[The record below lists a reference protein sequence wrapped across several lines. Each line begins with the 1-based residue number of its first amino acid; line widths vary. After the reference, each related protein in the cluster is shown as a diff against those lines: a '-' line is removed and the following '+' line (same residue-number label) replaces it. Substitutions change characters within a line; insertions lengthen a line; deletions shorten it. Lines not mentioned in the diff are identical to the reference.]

1 MVNVTVYLVP
11 TTFGLFLID
20 KDSKVV
26 AEHVFYPSVED
37 SFSALSAINNGVPTE
52 SLKNLVEK
60 IKELKI
66 DSIVLDNPSLSS
78 VLSAE
83 TEIPIRIDLH
93 SAEIKW
99 FRDTQDSYLAESDIV
114 GSSGDILKFRQ
125 DVALKLARSAISAAS
140 GEKDLLVKHAIDAI
154 GEIDTSINLVAMR
167 LREWYSLNFPSLSGL
182 IEDHERFARIV
193 YVCGGRSHVTDE
205 LLSEAEVSE
214 KLRVQILASVS
225 NDIGA
230 DLKTTDLKAT
240 QVLANS
246 ILESFKLRKELEEYV
261 SEMMKELAPNITE
274 LVGPLVGARLVSL
287 AGSLKE
293 LARKPS
299 STVQIFGAEK
309 ALFRSLKTGADPPK
323 HGVIFQVAEIHS
335 APYWQRGK
343 IARALA
349 GKLSIAARI
358 DAYSDRN
365 IGASLREQFVTRVKE
380 IQTQNPIA
388 PPPKPP
394 KKFTKPA
401 HRPDRRGRRDRDSKR
416 HYGGKRR

>member
-1 MVNVTVYLVP
+1 MTVYLVP

>member
-37 SFSALSAINNGVPTE
+37 SFDELTATNNGVPTE
-52 SLKNLVEK
+52 SLKKLVGK
-60 IKELKI
+60 MKELGV
-66 DSIVLDNPSLSS
+66 DSVVIDNPPLSS
-78 VLSAE
+78 VLSSV
-83 TEIPIRIDLH
+83 TKIPIRVELH
-93 SAEIKW
+93 STEIKW
-99 FRDTQDSYLAESDIV
+99 FRDTQDSYLVKSGIVES
-114 GSSGDILKFRQ
+114 SEDILKFRQ
-125 DVALKLARSAISAAS
+125 EVSLKLAKAAISAAS
-140 GEKDLLVKHAIDAI
+140 GEKDLLIKHAIDAI
-154 GEIDTSINLVAMR
+154 DEIDTSINLVAMR

-182 IEDHERFARIV
+182 VENHEVFARIV
-193 YVCGGRSHVTDE
+193 NVCGGRSQVTDD
-205 LLSEAEVSE
+205 LLSKAEISD
-214 KLRVQILASVS
+214 KLRPQIIASVS
-225 NDIGA
+225 SDIGA
-230 DLKTTDLKAT
+230 DLKTTDLEAM

-246 ILESFKLRKELEEYV
+246 ILETFKLRKELEEYV

-274 LVGPLVGARLVSL
+274 LVGPLVGARLLSL

-299 STVQIFGAEK
+299 STVQIYGAEK

-365 IGASLREQFVTRVKE
+365 IGATLKEQFVTRVKE
-380 IQTQNPIA
+380 IQVQNPEA

-394 KKFTKPA
+394 KKVTKPR
-401 HRPDRRGRRDRDSKR
+401 HRPEKRGRRDWDSKKR
-416 HYGGKRR
+416 YGGKR

>member
-1 MVNVTVYLVP
+1 MTVYLVP

-26 AEHVFYPSVED
+26 AEQVFYPSIED
-37 SFSALSAINNGVPTE
+37 SFSVLSAINNGVPIE
-52 SLKNLVEK
+52 SLKYLVGK
-60 IKELKI
+60 INELKA
-66 DSIVLDNPSLSS
+66 DSVILDNPPLSS
-78 VLSAE
+78 ILSAL
-83 TEIPIRIDLH
+83 TEIPIKVDLH

-99 FRDTQDSYLAESDIV
+99 FRDTQDSYLTKSAIV
-114 GSSGDILKFRQ
+114 GSSEDILKFRQ
-125 DVALKLARSAISAAS
+125 EVALKLSRSAISAAS

-193 YVCGGRSHVTDE
+193 YVCGGRSQVTDE
-205 LLSEAEVSE
+205 LLSEAEISE

-230 DLKTTDLKAT
+230 DLKTTDLKAI

-246 ILESFKLRKELEEYV
+246 ILEFFKLRKELEEYV

-365 IGASLREQFVTRVKE
+365 VGASLREQFVTRVKE
-380 IQTQNPIA
+380 IQTQNPVA

-394 KKFTKPA
+394 RKVMKPK
-401 HRPDRRGRRDRDSKR
+401 HRPERRGRRDWDSKKR
-416 HYGGKRR
+416 YGGKRR